1 MITAMNGRR
10 DRWHISDQLWEEMK
24 PLLPPRKPHPL
35 GCHRPRVPDRSAM
48 NAILFVMRTGCQW
61 AALDAT
67 GICSH
72 ASAHRRFMEWKK
84 AGVFEQFWAN
94 GLMVYRELKGLDW
107 SWLRLD
113 LPFAKFPC
121 VAGQTQISPLKV
133 DWPSPPEL
141 HRPEIFP
148 APAASP
154 GHNGELV
161 HAMNVTAK

>member
-1 MITAMNGRR
+1 
-10 DRWHISDQLWEEMK
+10 
-24 PLLPPRKPHPL
+24 
-35 GCHRPRVPDRSAM
+35 M

-84 AGVFEQFWAN
+84 AGVFEQFWTN
-94 GLMVYRELKGLDW
+94 GLMVCRELKGLDW
-107 SWLRLD
+107 SWLRLES
-113 LPFAKFPC
+113 PVTKGPAE
-121 VAGQTQISPLKV
+121 AGQTQITQPLV
-133 DWPSPPEL
+133 DWPSSPEI

-154 GHNGELV
+154 GHNSGLV
-161 HAMNVTAK
+161 PVMNIAAQ

>member
-1 MITAMNGRR
+1 MNGRR
-10 DRWHISDQLWEEMK
+10 DRWHISDPLWEDMK

-48 NAILFVMRTGCQW
+48 NAILFVLRTGCQW

-94 GLMVYRELKGLDW
+94 GLMVCRELKGIDW

-113 LPFAKFPC
+113 SSVTKGAPE
-121 VAGQTQISPLKV
+121 AGQTQISQPKV
-133 DWPSPPEL
+133 DWPAPPEIQ
-141 HRPEIFP
+141 RPEIFP

-154 GHNGELV
+154 GHKVVLV
-161 HAMNVTAK
+161 PAMKTTAE